1 LFACRALLL
10 AWLVLSCAAREET
23 LAFKLLLLA
32 FRAVLRVCRALVLAW
47 QVASSAFTPDRVG
60 GDGGAGL
67 GGLGGGGRGGEGG
80 LGEGGLG
87 EGGEGG
93 LGGALA
99 ATGAA
104 VLLQARS
111 SRPRR
116 RSFAIVVDLRGE
128 REGAASERGRGE
140 ENMRGGSLLP

>member
-1 LFACRALLL
+1 
-10 AWLVLSCAAREET
+10 VREAT
-23 LAFKLLLLA
+23 LAFKS
-32 FRAVLRVCRALVLAW
+32 LVLAW

-93 LGGALA
+93 LGALA
-99 ATGAA
+99 ATDAA
-104 VLLQARS
+104 ILLEARR
-111 SRPRR
+111 SRQRR
-116 RSFAIVVDLRGE
+116 RSFAIDLSKQNCGDWPGAQQSYRRTPETAADEVLSVPAARRGE
-128 REGAASERGRGE
+128 TSSSERCLTGIRARGSTKE
-140 ENMRGGSLLP
+140 HG